1 MDIPFQ
7 FEPEFTEDENTDRLN
22 DSEEENRKMKKATRK
37 NFLDEMTSFDH
48 VTNTIIDIKITL
60 STNEKS
66 DEILIERFVLKIW
79 LKSFHQ
85 AIMKWYQRDIEDLK
99 LQLNNCKQEEETQ
112 MDVINSMKKTLLEKD
127 EKQIKLSESLSEEL
141 KSMEKAFS
149 ISKNDAEQLEEEI
162 SQKDKE
168 LNEVKCRLED
178 EIAELRLQLEQS
190 ELTKKDVDDQTNLLI
205 QNKDELIND
214 LQQQITE
221 LHDVSKS
228 CDEKTEIILILQSEV
243 KNISNAMEDLKLQLQ
258 NKTIEIEES
267 HAETESS
274 KINFD
279 LLLTEANNKV
289 VAFEEK
295 LTNEEYQT
303 EILNNK
309 IFHLDSE
316 LKKKD
321 SDLFQITSQIEAYHE
336 RNASMESII
345 KVKETEIK
353 ELKME
358 AKKKLDDN
366 LFKISVLEEQ
376 LVNEKTSNSYFSA
389 ENNRIINELSE
400 REKNIAN
407 KMSQMETMNNELL
420 NLTDEIHQLQNDKI
434 SLQNEIDI
442 KTETIQDL
450 SKNITSEDELIEMQ
464 KKVDLIDKLNKDIE
478 MLQDRE
484 NELQNQVMSVKES
497 AEDKD
502 NLIEKW
508 KQEAMEKDEQLQCK
522 ESEIL
527 EYNAKIEAALNEKN
541 QLKEVLKEQN
551 DDFLDLQEK
560 LNLAEINL
568 SESQATISN
577 LGASII
583 DLKSDISDWSK
594 NYNEM
599 KENLSREK
607 EDLIS
612 ANKLYD
618 KEIGELKNDV
628 LGKSEQIRTM
638 NEILSKA
645 SGDNKDLELI
655 QQKLIKNEENVQE
668 FQQKISALNTELEE
682 SNSTLKA
689 KDAEISSLSSGL
701 SEIQITLETN
711 FITVSNLENEVFK
724 KVDVITEL
732 NDQIEILKNKEILSS
747 ETSNRLK
754 EELNT
759 QTQQYSTLME
769 EKSILFN
776 ELQNISS
783 KLGQSMQEL
792 EANMKVNQDLEFEVQ
807 TVKESHRLLEEKDF
821 KTQTLIENLEAK
833 SAELLQDNKL
843 KNNEISSLNN
853 DKLKMTDDNK
863 NLRLQLERI
872 EFYEQEYKKVVS
884 DLDDVDQEACRVKE
898 ELANENNEI
907 RHQLVSVT
915 EKCTTLENNNKFLE
929 IELNKL
935 NDQIAKSEIEK
946 QTLVQDLESEI
957 SQKVE
962 ELSASN
968 ASKESE
974 LMGFRESFE
983 KINEENKLLQNQVES
998 LNYQQQENVNET
1010 ASLKVE
1016 VTDTLQ
1022 NLKKVENERD
1032 RNAENLSKIQKN
1044 FENFVE
1050 KYDVLKL
1057 DNDQKIQ
1064 MLNQLQ
1070 LDTSQF
1076 SEKVQTLELDKQECE
1091 LQIIQLKQI
1100 IDENIKITE
1109 NISREKIAFE
1119 DKTIQLQN
1127 QLDQNVSTPSK
1138 TETKSFVDPRLNDIQ
1153 MQLSEQIDFNR
1164 KLSAEKEELN
1174 QLISAERQLSESLK
1188 NELGELQKKPELN
1201 NSENISEPKTSEEP
1215 SIEES
1220 QCGWE
1225 NDVIEVDLIQ
1235 ELAQGAPAND
1245 LGSKEILV
1253 ELEGKYNNLVLE
1265 HDKLKQKN
1273 NKMLIKLKLFK
1284 SKSDKFLSQVESLKG
1299 QNTSLEEKL
1308 AEMIQ
1313 TNSKLQSQADDIN
1326 KGKFLMSES
1335 IDKQALK
1342 MQELT
1347 KVKNELQKS
1356 LTDVQRENSFLQ
1368 KEVQQERSNLE
1379 FSNEENSSLV
1389 KELNSVIADNKQ
1401 LNASYNQMSAEIDT
1415 LQKQVQKKNEEV
1427 DELVH
1432 RLHDE
1437 KNYCMDGK
1445 EKILQGQLTIE
1456 ELKQNHQSMSSQ
1468 IQSIQYENNR
1478 LQNHVVTLNK
1488 TAERFEPLKCDYDAV
1503 CGELD
1508 EIKSRLIQVQA
1519 QRDEAMNRLGSFEA
1533 NWSEDESKLYMEI
1546 DELKAQISQLSNDN
1560 YELTMENR
1568 RMIDLTS
1575 RQPSESNSNIK
1586 QEVAEEI
1593 NEEIARSDE
1602 KLLGAAPTIETDIYP
1617 REVELTKRESELD
1630 RKISKYEN
1638 DHREY
1643 LDRRRELEIWFNEA
1657 NERFEHVRISGETM
1671 SQQIAQVNDHN
1682 QHLQSENGSLS
1693 HKLEVLN
1700 TKYNDLENSIKNSST
1715 SVAESSELT
1724 NLTIERLRA
1733 ELQRAMESLHHKDR
1747 ICEELKHTIAEV
1759 GINFSLISAFLQE
1772 ERIISQKFTRK
1783 SFNIEE
1789 DVHSPPS
1796 SLNSTIIDMDESGGN
1811 EVKSTEL
1818 SSTSQPI
1825 FVNDEYTEE
1834 ILERLRLTEKEKLN
1848 LQSENMAL
1856 NDALSME
1863 QRKRYDVEQE
1873 LKTAN
1878 EVLNLD
1884 FTSQDKSDIFGGTQH
1899 TNISSRPLFKAMLQ
1913 APLMTPECTT
1923 GHQVSKFSLRNSPKP
1938 AYGAHIWYHYDFIS
1952 LNVGT
1957 SGLWQ

>member
-1 MDIPFQ
+1 
-7 FEPEFTEDENTDRLN
+7 
-22 DSEEENRKMKKATRK
+22 
-37 NFLDEMTSFDH
+37 
-48 VTNTIIDIKITL
+48 
-60 STNEKS
+60 
-66 DEILIERFVLKIW
+66 
-79 LKSFHQ
+79 
-85 AIMKWYQRDIEDLK
+85 
-99 LQLNNCKQEEETQ
+99 
-112 MDVINSMKKTLLEKD
+112 
-127 EKQIKLSESLSEEL
+127 
-141 KSMEKAFS
+141 
-149 ISKNDAEQLEEEI
+149 
-162 SQKDKE
+162 
-168 LNEVKCRLED
+168 
-178 EIAELRLQLEQS
+178 
-190 ELTKKDVDDQTNLLI
+190 
-205 QNKDELIND
+205 
-214 LQQQITE
+214 
-221 LHDVSKS
+221 
-228 CDEKTEIILILQSEV
+228 
-243 KNISNAMEDLKLQLQ
+243 
-258 NKTIEIEES
+258 
-267 HAETESS
+267 
-274 KINFD
+274 
-279 LLLTEANNKV
+279 
-289 VAFEEK
+289 
-295 LTNEEYQT
+295 
-303 EILNNK
+303 
-309 IFHLDSE
+309 
-316 LKKKD
+316 
-321 SDLFQITSQIEAYHE
+321 
-336 RNASMESII
+336 
-345 KVKETEIK
+345 
-353 ELKME
+353 
-358 AKKKLDDN
+358 
-366 LFKISVLEEQ
+366 
-376 LVNEKTSNSYFSA
+376 
-389 ENNRIINELSE
+389 
-400 REKNIAN
+400 
-407 KMSQMETMNNELL
+407 
-420 NLTDEIHQLQNDKI
+420 
-434 SLQNEIDI
+434 
-442 KTETIQDL
+442 
-450 SKNITSEDELIEMQ
+450 
-464 KKVDLIDKLNKDIE
+464 
-478 MLQDRE
+478 
-484 NELQNQVMSVKES
+484 
-497 AEDKD
+497 
-502 NLIEKW
+502 
-508 KQEAMEKDEQLQCK
+508 
-522 ESEIL
+522 
-527 EYNAKIEAALNEKN
+527 
-541 QLKEVLKEQN
+541 
-551 DDFLDLQEK
+551 
-560 LNLAEINL
+560 
-568 SESQATISN
+568 
-577 LGASII
+577 
-583 DLKSDISDWSK
+583 
-594 NYNEM
+594 
-599 KENLSREK
+599 
-607 EDLIS
+607 
-612 ANKLYD
+612 
-618 KEIGELKNDV
+618 
-628 LGKSEQIRTM
+628 
-638 NEILSKA
+638 
-645 SGDNKDLELI
+645 
-655 QQKLIKNEENVQE
+655 
-668 FQQKISALNTELEE
+668 
-682 SNSTLKA
+682 
-689 KDAEISSLSSGL
+689 
-701 SEIQITLETN
+701 
-711 FITVSNLENEVFK
+711 
-724 KVDVITEL
+724 
-732 NDQIEILKNKEILSS
+732 
-747 ETSNRLK
+747 
-754 EELNT
+754 
-759 QTQQYSTLME
+759 
-769 EKSILFN
+769 
-776 ELQNISS
+776 
-783 KLGQSMQEL
+783 
-792 EANMKVNQDLEFEVQ
+792 
-807 TVKESHRLLEEKDF
+807 
-821 KTQTLIENLEAK
+821 
-833 SAELLQDNKL
+833 
-843 KNNEISSLNN
+843 
-853 DKLKMTDDNK
+853 
-863 NLRLQLERI
+863 
-872 EFYEQEYKKVVS
+872 
-884 DLDDVDQEACRVKE
+884 
-898 ELANENNEI
+898 
-907 RHQLVSVT
+907 
-915 EKCTTLENNNKFLE
+915 
-929 IELNKL
+929 
-935 NDQIAKSEIEK
+935 
-946 QTLVQDLESEI
+946 
-957 SQKVE
+957 
-962 ELSASN
+962 
-968 ASKESE
+968 
-974 LMGFRESFE
+974 MGFRESFE

-1201 NSENISEPKTSEEP
+1201 NSENISKPKTSEEP

-1299 QNTSLEEKL
+1299 QNNSLEEKL

-1427 DELVH
+1427 DELVR

-1445 EKILQGQLTIE
+1445 EKILQGQLTLLLCLKQKVYDKCVLPVLTYGSETWAITDTLLRKLASAQHSMERKILGVSWMDRKTNSWIE

-1488 TAERFEPLKCDYDAV
+1488 TAERFEPLKCEYDAV

-1638 DHREY
+1638 DHQEY

-1682 QHLQSENGSLS
+1682 QHLQSENSSLS

-1747 ICEELKHTIAEV
+1747 ICEELKHTIAE
-1759 GINFSLISAFLQE
+1759 LQE

-1884 FTSQDKSDIFGGTQH
+1884 FTSQDKSDPEHFSHILIKFDDGFVDD
-1899 TNISSRPLFKAMLQ
+1899 IYSSNELL
-1913 APLMTPECTT
+1913 TT
-1923 GHQVSKFSLRNSPKP
+1923 GHGPFLVTMPIF
-1938 AYGAHIWYHYDFIS
+1938 
-1952 LNVGT
+1952 
-1957 SGLWQ
+1957 

>member
-1 MDIPFQ
+1 MCSL
-7 FEPEFTEDENTDRLN
+7 E
-22 DSEEENRKMKKATRK
+22 
-37 NFLDEMTSFDH
+37 
-48 VTNTIIDIKITL
+48 
-60 STNEKS
+60 
-66 DEILIERFVLKIW
+66 
-79 LKSFHQ
+79 
-85 AIMKWYQRDIEDLK
+85 WYQRDIEDLK

>member
-1 MDIPFQ
+1 MKKMVIPVENVFAEHQYSSSVGFRSSYQNNKLNNMDIPFQ

-22 DSEEENRKMKKATRK
+22 DSEEENRKMKK
-37 NFLDEMTSFDH
+37 
-48 VTNTIIDIKITL
+48 VTE
-60 STNEKS
+60 TNEKS

-303 EILNNK
+303 EILNDK

-345 KVKETEIK
+345 EVKETEIK

-366 LFKISVLEEQ
+366 LFKMSVLEEQ
-376 LVNEKTSNSYFSA
+376 LVNEKSSNSNFSA

-612 ANKLYD
+612 ANKVYD

-915 EKCTTLENNNKFLE
+915 EKF
-929 IELNKL
+929 
-935 NDQIAKSEIEK
+935 
-946 QTLVQDLESEI
+946 QDLESEI

-1201 NSENISEPKTSEEP
+1201 NSENISKPKTSEEP

-1299 QNTSLEEKL
+1299 QNNSLEEKL

-1427 DELVH
+1427 DELVR

-1445 EKILQGQLTIE
+1445 EKILQGQLTLLLCLKQKVYDKCVLPVLTYGSETWAITDTLLRKLASAQHSMERKILGVSWMDRKTNSWIE

-1488 TAERFEPLKCDYDAV
+1488 TAERFEPLKCEYDAV

-1638 DHREY
+1638 DHQEY

-1682 QHLQSENGSLS
+1682 QHLQSENSSLS

-1747 ICEELKHTIAEV
+1747 ICEELKHTIAE
-1759 GINFSLISAFLQE
+1759 LQE

-1884 FTSQDKSDIFGGTQH
+1884 FTSQDKSDPEHFSHILIKFDDGFVDD
-1899 TNISSRPLFKAMLQ
+1899 IYSSNELL
-1913 APLMTPECTT
+1913 TT
-1923 GHQVSKFSLRNSPKP
+1923 GHGPFLVTMPIF
-1938 AYGAHIWYHYDFIS
+1938 
-1952 LNVGT
+1952 
-1957 SGLWQ
+1957 